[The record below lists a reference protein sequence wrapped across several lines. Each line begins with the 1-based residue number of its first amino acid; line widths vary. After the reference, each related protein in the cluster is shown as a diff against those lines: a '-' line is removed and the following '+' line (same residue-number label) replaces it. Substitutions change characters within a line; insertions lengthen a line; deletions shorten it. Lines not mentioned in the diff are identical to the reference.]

1 MAYPRSQAELVRR
14 ARGERTQKEFAT
26 LLGVEKSCLS
36 RYESGKL
43 GAPTRVID
51 ACLALIA
58 DSMDADM
65 ATTAVQEALKYSR
78 MVVSLLDSR
87 ARSPA

>member
-65 ATTAVQEALKYSR
+65 APTAVQEALKYSR